1 MNLIER
7 LSSWSVDF
15 DAPRYLLFLFLL
27 PLFWFVGQRSLQSLN
42 TWRRSCALGLRL
54 AVATLLILALA
65 EPHWLTLM
73 RRLSVMFVVD
83 ASNSVRRDELDS
95 AVQYVNTAEKQR
107 DTTRGDRAGVV
118 VFGRSP
124 AVEVPPIANPW
135 QLPRIETPNDPQF
148 TNLESA
154 LQLAEAT
161 LPSDSGRRVVIVS
174 DGNENV
180 GQALPQA
187 TKMLAAGIG
196 FDCVPISYERR
207 GEVAVDKVVAPSEVH
222 RRTPFSV
229 NIVLDNLSDHA
240 VPGKLHV
247 TRGLSGERETVV
259 DEAISLAAGKR
270 VLTLRQELDESG
282 MTTYEARFI
291 PDNPADDA
299 HSENNT
305 ATAFCRVSGN
315 GHVLLIED
323 AAQAGRFDQ
332 YVALLRKNEIEVTV
346 RDTRSPFDNLAD
358 LQEFDCVILA
368 DIARIAGEG
377 AGTLT
382 QLSDEQIHALV
393 QNTEHFGGGLVI
405 LGGPNSY
412 GPGGWANTELEKA
425 MPVDCQIKNAKVNA
439 LGAAYA
445 RDR

>member
-1 MNLIER
+1 L
-7 LSSWSVDF
+7 
-15 DAPRYLLFLFLL
+15 
-27 PLFWFVGQRSLQSLN
+27 
-42 TWRRSCALGLRL
+42 
-54 AVATLLILALA
+54 
-65 EPHWLTLM
+65 
-73 RRLSVMFVVD
+73 
-83 ASNSVRRDELDS
+83 
-95 AVQYVNTAEKQR
+95 
-107 DTTRGDRAGVV
+107 
-118 VFGRSP
+118 
-124 AVEVPPIANPW
+124 
-135 QLPRIETPNDPQF
+135 
-148 TNLESA
+148 
-154 LQLAEAT
+154 
-161 LPSDSGRRVVIVS
+161 
-174 DGNENV
+174 
-180 GQALPQA
+180 
-187 TKMLAAGIG
+187 
-196 FDCVPISYERR
+196 DCVPISYERR
-207 GEVAVDKVVAPSEVH
+207 GEVAVEKVVVPTEVH

-259 DEAISLAAGKR
+259 DDAISLATGKR

-305 ATAFCRVSGN
+305 ATAFCRVGGN
-315 GHVLLIED
+315 GRVLLIED
-323 AAQAGRFDQ
+323 AGQAGRFDQ

-346 RDTRSPFDNLAD
+346 RDTRSPFDNLVD
-358 LQEFDCVILA
+358 LQEFDCIILA
-368 DIARIAGEG
+368 DVARVAGEG

-425 MPVDCQIKNAKVNA
+425 VPN
-439 LGAAYA
+439 
-445 RDR
+445 